1 MNIEHRVFIGEIR
14 NINESNRSFEHPIS
28 DETPDGHGSIMKV
41 DGWDLTRFKAN
52 PIVLFAHD
60 SLGLPIGRSIKIWQ
74 EGKRLM
80 SRTQF
85 AGLDQTHD
93 FAEKAYRLVK
103 DGFLRAWSVGFL
115 AKEKHPREDLTDR
128 EKSQLSDPYVYTR
141 QELMEYSLVPVPSNP
156 NALMNAAVRRD
167 FEDLKELALK
177 NQPPL
182 TFYGAMVQEIERAV
196 TRHMFLGTMNC
207 KSQMSRH
214 DADRFMSTRSP
225 FGPSETTV
233 REFFNVPEKDSRETE
248 SSIQV
253 MYRNLGET
261 LNRIEDRRS
270 RRGA

>member
-41 DGWDLTRFKAN
+41 DGWDLKRFKAN

-60 SLGLPIGRSIKIWQ
+60 SLGLPIGRSIKIWK
-74 EGKRLM
+74 EDKRLM

-103 DGFLRAWSVGFL
+103 DGFLRAWSVGFV

-128 EKSQLSDPYVYTR
+128 ERSQLPDPYVYTK

-167 FEDLKELALK
+167 FEELKELALK
-177 NQPPL
+177 NQPPP
-182 TFYGAMVQEIERAV
+182 TFYGAMVREINRSIERAIA
-196 TRHMFLGTMNC
+196 RHMLRGTTND
-207 KSQMSRH
+207 KPQISRY
-214 DADRFMSTRSP
+214 DADRYMSTRSP

-233 REFFNVPEKDSRETE
+233 REFFNLSEKDSREPE
-248 SSIQV
+248 SRIQV
-253 MYRNLGET
+253 MYREALD
-261 LNRIEDRRS
+261 RIEAR